1 MDPSLQADKA
11 PELTVDLS
19 AATHTIRLAD
29 TRICR
34 KECITYAHT
43 YALNGILTRDFT
55 RRRHAPAT
63 AIHVVILRMD
73 EACRFGPIAI
83 R

>member
-1 MDPSLQADKA
+1 MGGVGWIIEHRGPS
-11 PELTVDLS
+11 VY
-19 AATHTIRLAD
+19 AAEACAHAE
-29 TRICR
+29 
-34 KECITYAHT
+34 KESITYAHT
-43 YALNGILTRDFT
+43 YALNGILARDFT

-63 AIHVVILRMD
+63 AIHIVILRLE